1 MSQTLFGNS
10 NLSLFRPTTLSL
22 PLSPGPSAY
31 LKTTYLSNIITY
43 VTLNRRLALRVSDLE
58 TTMTTTKETIEK
70 FISSVFEERRITI
83 SDRFL
88 SLSSVLEESE
98 KRREREREPW
108 NPVFF
113 LEQALFFRQ
122 ASSRKNLPEPLEKY
136 LCACKLLKPEL

>member
-1 MSQTLFGNS
+1 M
-10 NLSLFRPTTLSL
+10 
-22 PLSPGPSAY
+22 
-31 LKTTYLSNIITY
+31 KTTYLSNIITY

-70 FISSVFEERRITI
+70 NLFLLFSTKEESQSRT
-83 SDRFL
+83 DF
-88 SLSSVLEESE
+88 SLSSVLEE
-98 KRREREREPW
+98 KREEEREREPW

-136 LCACKLLKPEL
+136 LCACKLLKPECKRDTLSLVISI